1 MAEFLSPLLR
11 SSGHALG
18 LRHVRT
24 GEMLATRLEA
34 AFDSKARRTGLL
46 GRDSLPS
53 GTGLVIAP
61 CSSIHT
67 FFMRF
72 PIDVVFVTRDGRVA
86 KICRHMTPWRIAV
99 AVTAFSVI
107 ELPAGSLDSSA
118 IVRGDSLAIVAHEL

>member
-1 MAEFLSPLLR
+1 
-11 SSGHALG
+11 
-18 LRHVRT
+18 
-24 GEMLATRLEA
+24 MLATRLEV

-72 PIDVVFVTRDGRVA
+72 AIDVIFVSRNGRVV
-86 KICRHMTPWRIAV
+86 RVRRRVMPWRIAV

-107 ELPAGSLDSSA
+107 ELPAGTLDSCA
-118 IVRGDSLAIVAHEL
+118 IARGDSLAIVAHE